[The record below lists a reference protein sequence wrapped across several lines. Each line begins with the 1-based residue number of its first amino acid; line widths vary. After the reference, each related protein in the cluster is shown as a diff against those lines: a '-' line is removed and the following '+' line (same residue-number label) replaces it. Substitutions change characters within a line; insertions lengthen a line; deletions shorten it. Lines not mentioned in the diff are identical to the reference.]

1 MFKKIQELETH
12 HQVIFALMIAFA
24 LVSFWRGMWGL
35 LDIYLLPESPTLPV
49 GFCCYWNCGFNND
62 QLLCE
67 DGGVR
72 I

>member
-35 LDIYLLPESPTLPV
+35 LDIYLLPESPTLSLWV
-49 GFCCYWNCGFNND
+49 SVVI
-62 QLLCE
+62 
-67 DGGVR
+67 GVVVL
-72 I
+72 IMTNYFAKMVE